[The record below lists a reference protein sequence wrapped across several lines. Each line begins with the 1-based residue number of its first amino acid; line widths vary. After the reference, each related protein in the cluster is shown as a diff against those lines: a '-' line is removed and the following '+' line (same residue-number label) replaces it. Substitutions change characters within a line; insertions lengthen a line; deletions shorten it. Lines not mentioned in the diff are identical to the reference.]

1 MTALRYA
8 LLLSLVLVGQTPPDP
23 AGLPSTP
30 SACLKVVADRM
41 QERQRQ
47 AAPMTADIA
56 RAIQADRMAMLKA
69 CAGKFDAATVPAAEL
84 TSLADLQGQ
93 AGLPDLARATMAK
106 ALAAKPA
113 SEAERADTLAQA
125 VRTGL
130 TEPKG
135 DVRNA
140 RLETY
145 VDELDAMSPAVFEQ
159 QFRAHQSMLGYY
171 RGDDIDAGIIKHA
184 TWIIAASKNF
194 KPADRQR
201 LGMTVASAHVDMA
214 EAWAGQG
221 MNDKA
226 LALLKAGDAAWG
238 DLPRVR
244 ESYFTPEI
252 ERYSLVGLPAAA
264 ITAPRWLNA
273 PAAQRTLDLKGQV
286 SLVEFTAHWCGPCR
300 ESYPGINRL
309 RQRFESRGFRVVM
322 VTRFYGYFQGER
334 NLAADAEL
342 ARDRDYFAEY
352 KLDVPV
358 AVGDQ
363 VTVQVQNG
371 KVVYLPGPDQNEDA
385 YKVTGIPQIQLVDR
399 QGRIRLIMVGYD
411 DANEEKLAGII
422 TGLLAERK

>member
-1 MTALRYA
+1 MKP
-8 LLLSLVLVGQTPPDP
+8 LLCVLFVSAVVAAQAPQDT

-30 SACLKVVADRM
+30 SACLKAVTDRM
-41 QERQRQ
+41 ADRQRQ
-47 AAPMTADIA
+47 AVPMTAEIA
-56 RAIQADRMAMLKA
+56 RGLQAERLATMKA
-69 CAGKFDAATVPAAEL
+69 CALKFDAATVPPEEL

-93 AGLPDLARATMAK
+93 AGLPDLARATIARALSVK
-106 ALAAKPA
+106 AG
-113 SEAERADTLAQA
+113 SETARANTLVQA

-130 TEPKG
+130 AEPKG
-135 DVRNA
+135 DARNA

-145 VDELDAMSPAVFEQ
+145 VDELDTLTSAVFAQ
-159 QFRAHQSMLGYY
+159 QFQAHQSMLGYY

-184 TWIIAASKNF
+184 TWIIAASKTF
-194 KPADRQR
+194 TPADRQR
-201 LGMTVASAHVDMA
+201 YGMAVVSAHVDMA

-226 LALLKAGDAAWG
+226 LALLKSGDAAWG
-238 DLPRVR
+238 DLPRAR
-244 ESYFTPEI
+244 ENVFTPEI
-252 ERYSLVGLPAAA
+252 DRYSLVGTPAAA

-309 RQRFESRGFRVVM
+309 RQRFESRGLRVVM
-322 VTRFYGYFQGER
+322 VTRFYGYYQAER
-334 NLAADAEL
+334 NLSADAEL

-363 VTVQVQNG
+363 VSVQVQNG
-371 KVVYLPGPDQNEDA
+371 KVVYLPGPDPNDTA
-385 YKVTGIPQIQLVDR
+385 YKVTGIPQIQLIDR
-399 QGRIRLIMVGYD
+399 QGRVRLIMIGYD
-411 DANEEKLAGII
+411 DANEEKLANVIGS
-422 TGLLAERK
+422 LLAER

>member
-1 MTALRYA
+1 MLRV
-8 LLLSLVLVGQTPPDP
+8 LVLVLAVVALAGQTLPDQSALP
-23 AGLPSTP
+23 ATP
-30 SACLKVVADRM
+30 SACLKAVTDRM
-41 QERQRQ
+41 AERQRQ
-47 AAPMTADIA
+47 AVPMTADLA
-56 RAIQADRMAMLKA
+56 RAIQADRLAMMKA
-69 CAGKFDAATVPAAEL
+69 CAAKFDAATVAPQEL

-93 AGLPDLARATMAK
+93 AGLSDLARATIAR
-106 ALAAKPA
+106 ALSVKPA
-113 SEAERADTLAQA
+113 SETERADTLAQA

-135 DVRNA
+135 DERNA

-145 VDELDAMSPAVFEQ
+145 VDELDRLSPAVFDQ
-159 QFRAHQSMLGYY
+159 KFRVHQSMLGYY
-171 RGDDIDAGIIKHA
+171 RADDIDAGIIKHA
-184 TWIIAASKNF
+184 TWIIDASKGFTAAN
-194 KPADRQR
+194 RQR
-201 LGMTVASAHVDMA
+201 YGMTVVSAHVDMA
-214 EAWAGQG
+214 EAWAGQE

-226 LALLKAGDAAWG
+226 LALLKSGDAEWG

-252 ERYSLVGLPAAA
+252 ERYSLVGTPAAA

-273 PAAQRTLDLKGQV
+273 PTAQRTLDLKGPV
-286 SLVEFTAHWCGPCR
+286 TLVEFTAHWCGPCR

-309 RQRFESRGFRVVM
+309 RQRFESRGLRVVM
-322 VTRFYGYFQGER
+322 VTRFYGYFLAER
-334 NLAADAEL
+334 NLEAETEL

-371 KVVYLPGPDQNEDA
+371 KVVYLPGPDPNDTA
-385 YKVTGIPQIQLVDR
+385 YKVGGIPQIQLVDR

-411 DANEEKLAGII
+411 DANEEKLAGVIAR
-422 TGLLAERK
+422 LLAEPR